1 MQNTTNYNLKKPE
14 YTDFADI
21 QDINDNMDKIDEE
34 LAAPT
39 GDSADST
46 ATFTCSDV
54 ADGDAAAWTNV
65 PALTSGETH
74 KSIFAK
80 MSQMFKNLRYLYKLL
95 GTTDIS
101 SIDNGT
107 VTGGLSSLNDSL
119 ESAVYTGL
127 IGESLS
133 IAGGVLYA
141 RRIGRI
147 VNYIWLGN
155 ANNVADDT
163 PVGTLAVAFR
173 PTADT
178 YFVIRNNL
186 TSYKGSYIAIT
197 SGGIV
202 TAYGGGGA
210 RGRGSCCTI
219 AFTEHV

>member
-1 MQNTTNYNLKKPE
+1 M
-14 YTDFADI
+14 
-21 QDINDNMDKIDEE
+21 
-34 LAAPT
+34 
-39 GDSADST
+39 
-46 ATFTCSDV
+46 
-54 ADGDAAAWTNV
+54 
-65 PALTSGETH
+65 
-74 KSIFAK
+74 
-80 MSQMFKNLRYLYKLL
+80 
-95 GTTDIS
+95 
-101 SIDNGT
+101 
-107 VTGGLSSLNDSL
+107 
-119 ESAVYTGL
+119 

-133 IAGGVLYA
+133 ITGGVLYA

-219 AFTEHV
+219 ASTEHV